1 MKKRI
6 TLLEQTTP
14 TECGLCCLY
23 MMLSYLNIQENF
35 FELKQ
40 KINVGRNGLSIQNV
54 SDIAKEYG
62 ISCQTY
68 RFRDVPHSLPAM
80 IFVNDDHFVILE
92 DFHKDKYSIVDPAVG
107 RYILSKE
114 EFQEMTPKFYT
125 IFSKTNKSSSPERS
139 PDRQLVLHNAKNL
152 ILSHKKTIL
161 LAIICTFLFQLFTI
175 SVPFFMRGIIDDTWN
190 IRQSFTYYEMALLF
204 LVIMFTQSMI
214 FFLKNIFLA
223 LLQNG
228 IHRQISDNFVSKLL
242 KLPLTDIANMDRT
255 DIIHRYNGITIV
267 REMISERI
275 MAMWLDVMLM
285 LASLWYVFFVSVYL
299 GLVLL
304 IVFIAESTVFLVVLR
319 AKQEKLGKE
328 VLEQKKS
335 LQTFFSLVD
344 GLFILKAKNTE
355 QRIFSKWQRDFTS
368 YTDAAYDRA
377 KHFNILGTINY
388 FVTFSV
394 PIFIVILFLYLSNQ
408 HSSGEIILLYMMA
421 LNFVN
426 PINTILN
433 SIDEMLYSV
442 KHYERALE
450 INSLT
455 EETLG
460 GYQLSEDKD
469 LTIRLNQ
476 VGYRYEFNSQEVLKN
491 ISLTI
496 HPEEFVAV
504 IGKSGS
510 GKSSL
515 AKLLLGHVIPT
526 AGHLSYNNIDY
537 QNVDKRDLRNLSSI
551 VLQDAPILDG
561 SLRYNITLDR
571 TGITDEEVI
580 DICKKVSIYDDIK
593 EMPMGLN
600 TPLSKDNL
608 TLSGGQKQRL
618 SLAREL
624 ISKPR
629 LVVLDEPTSSLD
641 VETEKV
647 VQSSIES
654 LNCTR
659 VLITHRL
666 NTIEKADKIIMMDS
680 GKITDSGTHDSLY
693 NGNKTYRDMYD
704 SYMHKYRKEV
714 KKVVID

>member
-23 MMLSYLNIQENF
+23 MILDYFDIQENF

-54 SDIAKEYG
+54 TDIAKNYG

-68 RFRDVPHSLPAM
+68 RFHSTPHSFPAM
-80 IFVNDDHFVILE
+80 AFVNEDHFVILE
-92 DFHKDKYSIVDPAVG
+92 NFRKGKYSIVDPAVG
-107 RYILSKE
+107 RYVLNKE

-125 IFSKTNKSSSPERS
+125 LFLRTNGLSSLRS
-139 PDRQLVLHNAKNL
+139 ISSHHLILNNAKNL
-152 ILSHKKTIL
+152 ILSHRKIIL
-161 LAIICTFLFQLFTI
+161 LTVICTFLFQLFTVT
-175 SVPFFMRGIIDDTWN
+175 VPFFMKNVIDDTWN
-190 IRQSFTYYEMALLF
+190 IRKSFTYYEMTLLF
-204 LVIMFTQSMI
+204 LAIMCIQSLI

-242 KLPLTDIANMDRT
+242 KLPLADIANMDRT
-255 DIIHRYNGITIV
+255 DIIHRYNGIIIV
-267 REMISERI
+267 REMVSERI
-275 MAMWLDVMLM
+275 LAMWLDIILM
-285 LASLWYVFFVSVYL
+285 LASLCYVFFVSVYL

-304 IVFIAESTVFLVVLR
+304 IVFITESTVFFAVLR

-328 VLEQKKS
+328 VLKQKKL

-344 GLFILKAKNTE
+344 SLFVLKAKNTE
-355 QRIFSKWQRDFTS
+355 QGIFSKWQKDFTS

-408 HSSGEIILLYMMA
+408 QSSGEIILLYMMA

-433 SIDEMLYSV
+433 SIDEMLYSL

-460 GYQLSEDKD
+460 GYQLSKDHD
-469 LTIRLNQ
+469 LTIRLDQ
-476 VGYRYEFNSQEVLKN
+476 IGYKYEFNSQEVLKN

-496 HPEEFVAV
+496 HPGEFIAV

-526 AGHLSYNNIDY
+526 VGQLSYNDIDY
-537 QNVDKRDLRNLSSI
+537 QSVDKRDLRNLSSI
-551 VLQDAPILDG
+551 VLQDVPILDG

-571 TGITDEEVI
+571 VDITDEDVI
-580 DICKKVSIYDDIK
+580 EMCKKVSIYDDIK
-593 EMPMGLN
+593 NMPMGLD

-629 LVVLDEPTSSLD
+629 LIVLDEPTSALD

-647 VQSSIES
+647 VQRSIEA

-659 VLITHRL
+659 VLVTHRL

-680 GKITDSGTHDSLY
+680 GKITDSGTHDVLY
-693 NGNKTYRDMYD
+693 SRNKTYRDMYD
-704 SYMHKYRKEV
+704 SYMNKYNKELE
-714 KKVVID
+714 